1 MRGSVLIVDDE
12 PLKRITLQIEL
23 AEAGYTVYDAPEA
36 PSAMRLLEAHPVD
49 VIVTDLKMPEMD
61 GITFLERAKG
71 LHPDVQVIMMTAY
84 GTVDTAV
91 EAMKRG
97 AYDYITKPFSTAALL
112 AKIEPL
118 LNVQQLRH
126 SADGNG
132 ESVDR
137 IGNLIGGS
145 HAMRSLF
152 EQIRT
157 VADSERTILIQ
168 GESGTGKE
176 LVCEAIHQHSRRRGR
191 PLLKFTFAAL
201 QPTVIESELF
211 GHEKG
216 AFTGAIRQKPGR
228 FELADGGTLLLDEVD
243 DISPDLQVKLL
254 RVLEQQEFERVGGE
268 QPLKV
273 DVRLICATKNDLRQ
287 LVQEG
292 HFRQDL
298 YYRLHVIH
306 LMVPP
311 LRDRRE
317 DIPILVSHFIAK
329 HGAVARSGE
338 PPAVSPHAMDILLRH
353 SWPGNVRE
361 LEHVVERALAFCDGD
376 QLQPKHIPP
385 LGDHDDVGQQILP
398 APEIAKPLNQAVADV
413 ESNMI
418 ASALRRANGN
428 QAQAAHLL
436 GIPRTTLRDKLSKYG
451 FDSGSFA
458 QH

>member
-23 AEAGYTVYDAPEA
+23 TEAGYTVYDAPEA

-61 GITFLERAKG
+61 GITFLERAKS
-71 LHPDVQVIMMTAY
+71 LRPDVQVIMMTAY

-118 LNVQQLRH
+118 LRVQQLRR
-126 SADGNG
+126 SPDGDG
-132 ESVDR
+132 EGVDR
-137 IGNLIGGS
+137 IGGLIGSS

-152 EQIRT
+152 DQIRT

-176 LVCEAIHQHSRRRGR
+176 LVAEAIHQHSRRQGC

-228 FELADGGTLLLDEVD
+228 FELADGGTLFLDEVD

-268 QPLKV
+268 QPVKV
-273 DVRLICATKNDLRQ
+273 DARLICATKKDLRH
-287 LVQEG
+287 LMQEG
-292 HFRQDL
+292 RFRQDL

-317 DIPILVSHFIAK
+317 DIPTLVKHFIGK
-329 HGAVARSGE
+329 HSAVARSGQTPE
-338 PPAVSPHAMDILLRH
+338 VSAHAMDVLLRH

-361 LEHVVERALAFCDGD
+361 LEHVVERALAFCDGP
-376 QLQPKHIPP
+376 QLKSEHIPP
-385 LGDHDDVGQQILP
+385 LGDHDAVGAQVLP
-398 APEIAKPLNQAVADV
+398 VAEIAKPLNQAVADV

-418 ASALRRANGN
+418 ASALRRASGN
-428 QAQAAHLL
+428 QARAAQLL

>member
-61 GITFLERAKG
+61 GISFLERAKG

-84 GTVDTAV
+84 GSVDTAV

-118 LNVQQLRH
+118 LQSRQLRH
-126 SADGNG
+126 SPDGVAEG
-132 ESVDR
+132 VDR
-137 IGNLIGGS
+137 IGSLIGGS

-176 LVCEAIHQHSRRRGR
+176 LVAEAIHQHSRRGGR

-228 FELADGGTLLLDEVD
+228 FELADGGTLFLDEVD

-268 QPLKV
+268 QAVTV
-273 DVRLICATKNDLRQ
+273 DVRLICATKKDLRR
-287 LVQEG
+287 LVHDG
-292 HFRQDL
+292 CFRQDL

-311 LRDRRE
+311 LRDRRD
-317 DIPILVSHFIAK
+317 DIPVLANHFIAK
-329 HGAVARSGE
+329 HAGVARSVQ
-338 PPAVSPHAMDILLRH
+338 PPEVSPHAMDILLRH
-353 SWPGNVRE
+353 TWPGNVRE
-361 LEHVVERALAFCDGD
+361 LEHVVERALAFCDGE
-376 QLQPKHIPP
+376 QLKPEHIPS
-385 LGDHDDVGQQILP
+385 LGDQDAVGPQVLP

-418 ASALRRANGN
+418 ASALRRSNGN
-428 QAQAAHLL
+428 QARAAQLL

-451 FDSGSFA
+451 FDSGSFGKP
-458 QH
+458 